1 MVKDPQHQ
9 DRLLVKQLKSMT
21 TGPTIP
27 ITMDVVQLDNPSTV
41 LNNDSGHRCT
51 RENLPLEDISN
62 QSCLFGTSTTETLFD
77 WVWDKV
83 VGITRYCVHPTC
95 ALTEKTIVGGTK
107 QCNMNKLVELQPDL
121 VLCNQEENT
130 PDIVHAIE
138 ELGVD
143 VYVAFPKTHADALV
157 DLQNLGSIFDQEKK
171 VDKWTGTFLAK
182 TSDVSPSPFTYIYL
196 IWRKPWMA
204 VGKDTF
210 IARQLELI
218 GGQNQL
224 STHPERYITLESAD
238 LQQANTHILLSSEP
252 YPFEEKHIQ
261 ELLDLGID
269 RTRIHFIDG
278 EYCSWHGVRMIES
291 IEYLQ
296 AWKDQYIS

>member
-1 MVKDPQHQ
+1 MIEVKDARGKTLRWDTPPT
-9 DRLLVKQLKSMT
+9 RVVSLV
-21 TGPTIP
+21 
-27 ITMDVVQLDNPSTV
+27 PSA
-41 LNNDSGHRCT
+41 
-51 RENLPLEDISN
+51 
-62 QSCLFGTSTTETLFD
+62 TETLFELG
-77 WVWDKV
+77 VWDKV
-83 VGITRYCVHPTC
+83 VGITRYCVHPTS
-95 ALTEKTIVGGTK
+95 ALREKTIVGGTK
-107 QCNMNKLVELQPDL
+107 QCNMTKLVELQPDL

-138 ELGVD
+138 ELGID
-143 VYVAFPKTHADALV
+143 VYVAFPKTHYDALE
-157 DLQNLGSIFDQEKK
+157 DLQRLGAIFGQQDK
-171 VDKWTGTFLAK
+171 VDKWRETFLAK
-182 TSDVSPSPFTYIYL
+182 HWNGTPTPFTFIYL

-224 STHPERYITLESAD
+224 STHPERYITLDPTD
-238 LQQANTHILLSSEP
+238 LLQANTHILLSSEP

-261 ELLDLGID
+261 ELLALGID

-291 IEYLQ
+291 IQYLHN
-296 AWKDQYIS
+296 WKDQYIS

>member
-1 MVKDPQHQ
+1 
-9 DRLLVKQLKSMT
+9 
-21 TGPTIP
+21 
-27 ITMDVVQLDNPSTV
+27 
-41 LNNDSGHRCT
+41 
-51 RENLPLEDISN
+51 
-62 QSCLFGTSTTETLFD
+62 
-77 WVWDKV
+77 
-83 VGITRYCVHPTC
+83 
-95 ALTEKTIVGGTK
+95 
-107 QCNMNKLVELQPDL
+107 
-121 VLCNQEENT
+121 
-130 PDIVHAIE
+130 
-138 ELGVD
+138 
-143 VYVAFPKTHADALV
+143 
-157 DLQNLGSIFDQEKK
+157 
-171 VDKWTGTFLAK
+171 
-182 TSDVSPSPFTYIYL
+182 
-196 IWRKPWMA
+196 MA

-269 RTRIHFIDG
+269 RTRLHFIDG

-296 AWKDQYIS
+296 AWKDQLHF